1 MINLCHFKEDG
12 YECLRIITKII
23 NLHRT
28 RVKKNLS
35 NYFSLKEHNIE
46 KLFSEIEFD
55 NKLVSYDIIFTD
67 INMYNE
73 NEFLF
78 TNINFNLAI
87 FDLSKTNFD
96 NYQKILD
103 FNKESKK
110 IFIVNVNSNSTI
122 GFNIFNNFFNL
133 IQYPFIFIDNN
144 LKIINN
150 DYNKDVVKSV
160 NKKDHDSNYKLLYKR
175 YGWDILTK
183 NKFILDILNFPN
195 LKVIESYKEH
205 QILINF
211 ISILPNKEEIKTYLE
226 ILKYRGEDLVK
237 KKTSKKDIIKNLSI
251 FCSFPPLMEKNY
263 VTNLEILK
271 KKDLMNNKQKSLHTL
286 IKKIKSTGFKTD
298 DSVLTIIYSSC
309 DEIFFDKSLYKL
321 LQLQEINKR
330 VKLKTLD
337 ECIDTFETFYN
348 TSEYIIFYNFSWIT
362 KNMRKFFNIFS
373 YFFLKKPKKITFYQL
388 SMK

>member
-87 FDLSKTNFD
+87 FDLSKINFD

-110 IFIVNVNSNSTI
+110 IFIVNVNIT
-122 GFNIFNNFFNL
+122 
-133 IQYPFIFIDNN
+133 Y
-144 LKIINN
+144 
-150 DYNKDVVKSV
+150 
-160 NKKDHDSNYKLLYKR
+160 
-175 YGWDILTK
+175 
-183 NKFILDILNFPN
+183 
-195 LKVIESYKEH
+195 
-205 QILINF
+205 ILI
-211 ISILPNKEEIKTYLE
+211 
-226 ILKYRGEDLVK
+226 
-237 KKTSKKDIIKNLSI
+237 
-251 FCSFPPLMEKNY
+251 
-263 VTNLEILK
+263 
-271 KKDLMNNKQKSLHTL
+271 
-286 IKKIKSTGFKTD
+286 
-298 DSVLTIIYSSC
+298 
-309 DEIFFDKSLYKL
+309 
-321 LQLQEINKR
+321 
-330 VKLKTLD
+330 
-337 ECIDTFETFYN
+337 
-348 TSEYIIFYNFSWIT
+348 
-362 KNMRKFFNIFS
+362 
-373 YFFLKKPKKITFYQL
+373 
-388 SMK
+388 